1 MVGDNTTTPANE
13 LEDEDIDVLLSDHG
27 SKERA
32 AIAAARAL
40 GAKYARKA
48 DKTVGRFSISASQIS
63 KNYYALA
70 DQLAKTLDTIVGGLA
85 LYAGGISIADKD
97 TEKADTDRVVPA
109 FERGQFDAVDVSA
122 LEDWT

>member
-40 GAKYARKA
+40 GAKYARKS
-48 DKTVGRFSISASQIS
+48 DKTVGRLSISASQIS
-63 KNYYALA
+63 KNYYE
-70 DQLAKTLDTIVGGLA
+70 LAKELERNLSRTVGGTA
-85 LYAGGISIADKD
+85 LYAGGISQSDKD
-97 TEKADTDRVVPA
+97 SEEDDTDRVAPA
-109 FERGQFDAVDVSA
+109 FTRGQFDVVGLNSTGDQ
-122 LEDWT
+122 W